1 MSSSPTTNSSPLN
14 VLIVG
19 AGIGGLTASV
29 ALRRNGHSVRIF
41 EAAEIKTEAGAAI
54 TVQENS
60 MRVHDYIGVSRENF
74 RGVPWAGAE
83 IICSDG
89 SQGDSFK
96 WLVPGMVSN
105 GLLCHRSDMHQELMR
120 LAVGLEGQGPPAKLH
135 LGAKAVDCNT
145 EEGTITLD
153 GGEIVRGDCILGA
166 DGIYSVI
173 RNHVLG
179 SVVNPQDS
187 GLSCFRIVLETATVH
202 DVPELEWLHG
212 IESGIARSIISKNGP
227 LRMLYIYPCRNGTLV
242 NIVGIH
248 VDSTSGTT
256 VTTLEEFKTT
266 YAEFHPKFLRI
277 LDLPTHNPIH
287 KYKLRVLPTLAGW
300 VRGRAAILGDAAHA
314 TLPLL
319 GQGAGS
325 AVEEA
330 VTLGCFLP
338 SGTLP
343 EEVPARLRAYEE
355 HCKPRGD
362 FINAESVVQAEK
374 GFSFYTSEELQ
385 IKLLAYDPVEAA
397 SEFFASRLARRCK
410 Y

>member
-19 AGIGGLTASV
+19 AGIGGLTAS
-29 ALRRNGHSVRIF
+29 IF

-83 IICSDG
+83 IMCSDG
-89 SQGDSFK
+89 SQ
-96 WLVPGMVSN
+96 GMVSN

-120 LAVGLEGQGPPAKLH
+120 LAVGLEGQGPPAQLH
-135 LGAKAVDCNT
+135 LGAKVVACNT

-166 DGIYSVI
+166 DGIY
-173 RNHVLG
+173 VLRHPQPRLG
-179 SVVNPQDS
+179 FCGQPQDS
-187 GLSCFRIVLETATVH
+187 GLSCFRMVLETATVH

-212 IESGIARSIISKNGP
+212 IESGIARSIVSKNGP
-227 LRMLYIYPCRNGTLV
+227 LRML
-242 NIVGIH
+242 
-248 VDSTSGTT
+248 GTT

-266 YAEFHPKFLRI
+266 YADFHPKFLRI
-277 LDLPTHNPIH
+277 LDLPVHNPIH
-287 KYKLRVLPTLAGW
+287 KYKLRMLPTLAGW

-330 VTLGCFLP
+330 VTLGYFLP

-374 GFSFYTSEELQ
+374 GFSFYTSRSYRLNSLGTIRSGLQ
-385 IKLLAYDPVEAA
+385 GSFP
-397 SEFFASRLARRCK
+397 SRGSAGRYK